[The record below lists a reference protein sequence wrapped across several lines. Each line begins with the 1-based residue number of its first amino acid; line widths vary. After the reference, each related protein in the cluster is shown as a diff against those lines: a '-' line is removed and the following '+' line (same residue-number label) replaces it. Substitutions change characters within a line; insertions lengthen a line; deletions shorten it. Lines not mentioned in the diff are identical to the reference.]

1 MQNYLDCSN
10 TAIKVAKELKL
21 SGPDSLYSFE
31 TLYNDINTRYNSE
44 LLFLIYD
51 EFINNRYVKEMGI
64 PVELQ
69 DFIRTKHH
77 GFVIR

>member
-1 MQNYLDCSN
+1 MCQN
-10 TAIKVAKELKL
+10 KELKL
-21 SGPDSLYSFE
+21 SSPDSLYSFE

-44 LLFLIYD
+44 LLSLIYD

-69 DFIRTKHH
+69 TL
-77 GFVIR
+77 